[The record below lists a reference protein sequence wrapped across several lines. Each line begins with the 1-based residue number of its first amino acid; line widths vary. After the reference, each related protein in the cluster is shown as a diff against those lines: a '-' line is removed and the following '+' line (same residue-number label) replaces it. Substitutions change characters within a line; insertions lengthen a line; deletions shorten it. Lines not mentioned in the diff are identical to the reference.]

1 MKRDN
6 ALTISPLRLE
16 PASEGPGVVSEE
28 WQEEA
33 FARLI
38 DTRLN
43 PEQEARILQP
53 PRIFPKQDAVLAAHW
68 HPEFIPLELIQ
79 RRIDTMFPN
88 RRHELIIPT
97 QHNVLMSMNGYAGV
111 EIDCYSSGFNRKVQL
126 LAHFSASRVHQA
138 SVLNAML
145 EHTRKYRAS
154 QLFEFIDS
162 ILNPSWEERASR
174 AAAKT
179 GATEELVGFVR
190 EHVRDLKELIDR
202 HEAKI
207 PTDALKNKLIRNYF
221 EMLRAKFPAK
231 QINHAQIFLQ
241 TVKMLVKANF
251 ELSYFYRTE
260 EIIEEVRAHGGGVV
274 IPHPEQFWPIL
285 LANYDVDGIEVWNPQ
300 SQEYTEFLIH
310 VVNEQNAARRSHE
323 RPLLIFMGDDTHFG
337 EKVLDPMY
345 QDEEKAG
352 RELGVQPA
360 WDDLSIRKSIIVA
373 KVDRPAVIRDY
384 RQRLL

>member
-207 PTDALKNKLIRNYF
+207 PTDALKNKIIRNYF

-260 EIIEEVRAHGGGVV
+260 EIIEEVRSHGGGIV